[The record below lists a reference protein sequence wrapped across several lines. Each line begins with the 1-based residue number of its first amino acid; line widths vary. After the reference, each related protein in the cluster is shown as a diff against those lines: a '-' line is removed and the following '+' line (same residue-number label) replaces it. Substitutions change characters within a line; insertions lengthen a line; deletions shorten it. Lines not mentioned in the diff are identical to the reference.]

1 MQNRKWYE
9 WLLTLVYLAM
19 IVVCIWLTMF
29 SRQAQSTATIV
40 VNVAMFILVGVIL
53 LTCEKNSFIPLNGII
68 SDLDKA
74 TAKIRKDAMNSHQF
88 LWEQYRRGRV
98 ELFTNKTL
106 KEQYQD
112 YQYELNRITHNDSS
126 YYKCDI
132 DEYIN
137 YELIDTIS
145 HRNVLN
151 QVAGAMTGLGI
162 LGTFIGLSL
171 GLQSFSAGTTAEIT
185 NSIAPLMDG
194 IKVAFHTSI
203 YGMVFSLVFN
213 YAYKRKLDE
222 AENTVSTFLNTYK
235 KYVLPDTTTDGVNKL
250 MELQQEQTAAIHS
263 LADSIGDQLSA
274 GLAKLLM
281 TQFDRFDKTISDYS
295 MLQSQNQLDALNTVV
310 RAFISQ
316 LDKSMNGALTDLSN
330 TIGEACVTQRD
341 NNRQLQ
347 DIMLRTT
354 TAAGNLRDL
363 EKLTSSVISSLDSY
377 AGDVR
382 DMQDEMMRSLGEL
395 QSQNQSHLVLM
406 DQEQKYLDDLLRY
419 RQSLDMSANAL
430 SAQLKEQTEL
440 LADLQDTVLQMP
452 RDIDRT
458 FKVIDENLVDV
469 ENHFGRTIQQIKEV
483 TQTVPDIV
491 SGSYANMEKALDR
504 ASEAVED
511 MTAAMERMQRDRLP
525 IGSRR

>member
-29 SRQAQSTATIV
+29 SRQSQSVTNIA
-40 VNVAMFILVGVIL
+40 VNVAMFIIVGIIF
-53 LTCEKNSFIPLNGII
+53 LTCEKNSFIPLNSII
-68 SDLDKA
+68 ADLDKA
-74 TAKIRKDAMNSHQF
+74 TARIRKDAMNSHQF
-88 LWEQYRRGRV
+88 LWEQYRRNRV

-137 YELIDTIS
+137 FDLIDMVS

-151 QVAGAMTGLGI
+151 QVAGVMTGLGI
-162 LGTFIGLSL
+162 LGTFVGLSL
-171 GLQSFSAGTTAEIT
+171 GLQNFSAGTTAEIT

-222 AENTVSTFLNTYK
+222 AETTVSNFLTTYK

-250 MELQQEQTAAIHS
+250 MELQQEQTEAIHA

-295 MLQSQNQLDALNTVV
+295 MLQSQNQLDALDVV
-310 RAFISQ
+310 VKSFISQ
-316 LDKSMNGALTDLSN
+316 LDKSMDGALTNLSQ

-341 NNRQLQ
+341 NNRQLN

-354 TAAGNLRDL
+354 SAAGNLRDL
-363 EKLTSSVISSLDSY
+363 ERQTTAIIDALDGY
-377 AGDVR
+377 AQDVR
-382 DMQDEMMRSLGEL
+382 DVQADISRNLDELHT
-395 QSQNQSHLVLM
+395 QSQSHTVLM
-406 DQEQKYLDDLLRY
+406 NQEQKYLDDLLRY
-419 RQSLDMSANAL
+419 RQSLDAAANNL
-430 SAQLKEQTEL
+430 SARLQEQADL
-440 LADLQDTVLQMP
+440 LADLQDAVVQMP
-452 RDIDRT
+452 KDIDRT
-458 FKVIDENLVDV
+458 FKVIDNNLVDV
-469 ENHFGRTIQQIKEV
+469 ENHFGRTIQQIKDV
-483 TQTVPDIV
+483 TTQVPDIIAD
-491 SGSYANMEKALDR
+491 SYENMEKALNR
-504 ASEAVED
+504 AASAVED
-511 MTAAMERMQRDRLP
+511 MTSAVDRMERDRMPL
-525 IGSRR
+525 GRR